1 MYDELLIEKFNFIED
16 MKISEFNYLKSN
28 VYFSELKKGEM
39 IFGTH
44 DRCESIPMVLRG
56 SLRLFRTS
64 DEGREMTSYYITPGN
79 ICILAALCTM
89 GNIEYDF
96 SAQAE
101 EDTLMAMMGPES
113 FKRLMDTSNIFKN
126 YVFLEMADKLLSSF
140 SLIEDIKFTSIEDR
154 IMSYIEDNVNAD
166 GELTITH
173 ENLAVNIGSVREVVS
188 RQLKK
193 LEKAGKLEL
202 RRGKIKHL
210 ST

>member
-1 MYDELLIEKFNFIED
+1 MYDNLLIKKFNFIED
-16 MKISEFNYLKSN
+16 MKISEFKYLKSN
-28 VYFSELKKGEM
+28 MYFSELKKGEM

-64 DEGREMTSYYITPGN
+64 DEGREMTSYNITPGN

-89 GNIEYDF
+89 GNFEYDF
-96 SAQAE
+96 SVQAE
-101 EDTLMAMMGPES
+101 EDTIMAMMGPES
-113 FKRLMDTSNIFKN
+113 FKHLMDTSNIFKN
-126 YVFLEMADKLLSSF
+126 YVFMEMADKLLASF
-140 SLIEDIKFTSIEDR
+140 LLIENIKFTSIEER
-154 IMSYIEDNVNAD
+154 IMNHIVSNAD
-166 GELTITH
+166 TNGELTTTH

-193 LEKAGKLEL
+193 LEKAKKLEL
-202 RRGKIKHL
+202 KRGKIRFI

>member
-1 MYDELLIEKFNFIED
+1 MYDDLLIEKFNFIED
-16 MKISEFNYLKSN
+16 MKISEFKYLKSN
-28 VYFSELKKGEM
+28 VYFDELKRGEM

-89 GNIEYDF
+89 GNIEYNF

-113 FKRLMDTSNIFKN
+113 FKHLMNTSNIFKN

-140 SLIEDIKFTSIEDR
+140 SLIEDIKFTSIEKR
-154 IMSYIEDNVNAD
+154 IMSHIASKANAN

-202 RRGKIKHL
+202 KRGKIKL
-210 ST
+210 IST